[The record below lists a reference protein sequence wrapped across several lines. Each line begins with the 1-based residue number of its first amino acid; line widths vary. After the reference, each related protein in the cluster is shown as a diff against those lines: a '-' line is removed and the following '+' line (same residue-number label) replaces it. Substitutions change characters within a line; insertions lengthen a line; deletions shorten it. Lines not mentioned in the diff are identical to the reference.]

1 MDGIGY
7 SRTDIQEM
15 CQKLFGTFVR
25 DGIEIVEDT
34 NDDILKFIKESDFKS
49 RIYGVPLE
57 TQLTMNVDDV
67 DEGEAQEDNL
77 PARAILF
84 RIFATDLIE
93 IIGDDKSQ
101 ISRMFAKTFALSPN
115 TKISHLFEEACK
127 FWGVETKHY
136 ELYVED

>member
-25 DGIEIVEDT
+25 DSIDQVEDT

-57 TQLTMNVDDV
+57 T
-67 DEGEAQEDNL
+67 
-77 PARAILF
+77 
-84 RIFATDLIE
+84 
-93 IIGDDKSQ
+93 
-101 ISRMFAKTFALSPN
+101 
-115 TKISHLFEEACK
+115 
-127 FWGVETKHY
+127 
-136 ELYVED
+136 

>member
-57 TQLTMNVDDV
+57 T
-67 DEGEAQEDNL
+67 
-77 PARAILF
+77 
-84 RIFATDLIE
+84 
-93 IIGDDKSQ
+93 
-101 ISRMFAKTFALSPN
+101 
-115 TKISHLFEEACK
+115 
-127 FWGVETKHY
+127 
-136 ELYVED
+136 